1 MENGHEER
9 LAERFSKVVL
19 DDSSRSPENEFKND
33 NLFQVI
39 KAVEAAETTI
49 KEQVWSLSL
58 SLSLFS
64 ICGEVVLPS
73 VHFRSSVETSV
84 LTCLLAL
91 GKEIAVKC

>member
-58 SLSLFS
+58 
-64 ICGEVVLPS
+64 
-73 VHFRSSVETSV
+73 
-84 LTCLLAL
+84 CLYFQFV
-91 GKEIAVKC
+91 GK